1 MKRTI
6 YTFFTVLCALFVMVS
21 CSKSEDN
28 GGGSGGNNNGNSNG
42 NNGGN
47 NSQSLNIP
55 VEVKAII
62 PEETLRQI
70 RAQGMPIHEGTNP
83 PNIEGIYL
91 LDNLQFH
98 YSSDPDE
105 KDFTKGDKAADYK
118 YKFYEQNGVKLK
130 SDYRVLKFGVNDIAT
145 GSGAI
150 ISGSGNNFTVFL
162 NHAAHTE
169 GVKNND
175 ITLISGKLT
184 PEGIKDL
191 VLTITVTKKEDMGNR
206 IMKVGVY
213 RIFQHEG
220 IARRGTLY

>member
-6 YTFFTVLCALFVMVS
+6 YAFFTVLCALFVMVS
-21 CSKSEDN
+21 CSKSDDN
-28 GGGSGGNNNGNSNG
+28 SGGNSGNNNG

-47 NSQSLNIP
+47 NGQSLNIP
-55 VEVKAII
+55 MEAKAII
-62 PEETLRQI
+62 PEETLQQI
-70 RAQGMPIHEGTNP
+70 KTQGMPIYEGTNP

-91 LDNLQFH
+91 LDNLRFH
-98 YSSDPDE
+98 YSSDPGE
-105 KDFTKGDKAADYK
+105 KGFTKGNKAVNYK
-118 YKFYEQNGVKLK
+118 YRFYEQNGVKLK
-130 SDYRVLKFGVNDIAT
+130 SDYRALKFGVNDIAT

-175 ITLISGKLT
+175 IILISGEIT
-184 PEGIKDL
+184 SEGIKDL
-191 VLTITVTKKEDMGNR
+191 VLTLTVTEKEDANNQ

-220 IARRGTLY
+220 IARRETLY

>member
-1 MKRTI
+1 MKR
-6 YTFFTVLCALFVMVS
+6 VMHALCAGGFALFALVS
-21 CSKSEDN
+21 CSKSVDN
-28 GGGSGGNNNGNSNG
+28 GGYNNGNNQNNNGSTNG
-42 NNGGN
+42 NN
-47 NSQSLNIP
+47 SKSLNIP
-55 VEVKAII
+55 IEAKAII
-62 PEETLRQI
+62 PEETLHQI
-70 RAQGMPIHEGTNP
+70 RAQGMPIYEGTNP

-91 LDNLQFH
+91 LDNLRFH
-98 YSSDPDE
+98 YSSDPGE
-105 KDFTKGDKAADYK
+105 KGFTKGDKAVNYK
-118 YKFYEQNGVKLK
+118 YRFYQQNGVKLK
-130 SDYRVLKFGVNDIAT
+130 SDYRALKFGVNDIAT

-175 ITLISGKLT
+175 IILISGEIT

-191 VLTITVTKKEDMGNR
+191 VLTLTVTEKEDTNNQ

-220 IARRGTLY
+220 IARRETLY

>member
-21 CSKSEDN
+21 CSKSDDN
-28 GGGSGGNNNGNSNG
+28 SGGNSGNNKG

-47 NSQSLNIP
+47 NGQSLNIP
-55 VEVKAII
+55 MEAKAII
-62 PEETLRQI
+62 PEETLQQI
-70 RAQGMPIHEGTNP
+70 KAQGMPIYEGTNP

-91 LDNLQFH
+91 LDNLRFH
-98 YSSDPDE
+98 YSSDPGE
-105 KDFTKGDKAADYK
+105 KGFTKGDKAVNYK
-118 YKFYEQNGVKLK
+118 YRVYQQNGVKLK
-130 SDYRVLKFGVNDIAT
+130 SDYRALKFGVNDIAT

-175 ITLISGKLT
+175 IILISGEIT
-184 PEGIKDL
+184 SEGIKDL

>member
-1 MKRTI
+1 MKR
-6 YTFFTVLCALFVMVS
+6 VMHALCAGVFALFALVS
-21 CSKSEDN
+21 CSKSVDN
-28 GGGSGGNNNGNSNG
+28 GGYNNGNNQNNNGSTNG
-42 NNGGN
+42 NN
-47 NSQSLNIP
+47 SKSLNIP
-55 VEVKAII
+55 IEAKAII
-62 PEETLRQI
+62 PEETLHQI
-70 RAQGMPIHEGTNP
+70 RAQGMPIYEGTNP

-91 LDNLQFH
+91 LDNLRFH
-98 YSSDPDE
+98 YSSDPGE
-105 KDFTKGDKAADYK
+105 KGFTKGDKAVNYK
-118 YKFYEQNGVKLK
+118 YRFYQQNGVKLK
-130 SDYRVLKFGVNDIAT
+130 SDYRALKFGVNDIAT

-175 ITLISGKLT
+175 IILISGEIT

-191 VLTITVTKKEDMGNR
+191 VLTLTVTEKEDANNQ

-220 IARRGTLY
+220 IARRETLY

>member
-1 MKRTI
+1 MKR
-6 YTFFTVLCALFVMVS
+6 VMHALCAGVFALFALVS
-21 CSKSEDN
+21 CSKSVDN
-28 GGGSGGNNNGNSNG
+28 GGYNNGNNQNNNGSTNG
-42 NNGGN
+42 NN
-47 NSQSLNIP
+47 SKSLNIP
-55 VEVKAII
+55 VEAKAII
-62 PEETLRQI
+62 PEETLHQI
-70 RAQGMPIHEGTNP
+70 RAQGMPIYEGTNP

-91 LDNLQFH
+91 LDNLRFH
-98 YSSDPDE
+98 YSSDSGE
-105 KDFTKGDKAADYK
+105 KGFTKGDKAVNYK
-118 YKFYEQNGVKLK
+118 YRFYQQNGVKLK
-130 SDYRVLKFGVNDIAT
+130 SDYRALKFGVNDIAT

-175 ITLISGKLT
+175 IILISGEIT

-191 VLTITVTKKEDMGNR
+191 VLTLTVTEKEDANNQ

-220 IARRGTLY
+220 IARRETLY

>member
-1 MKRTI
+1 MKR
-6 YTFFTVLCALFVMVS
+6 VMHALCAGVFALFALVS
-21 CSKSEDN
+21 CSKSADN
-28 GGGSGGNNNGNSNG
+28 GGYNNGNNENNNGSTNG
-42 NNGGN
+42 NN
-47 NSQSLNIP
+47 SKSLNIP
-55 VEVKAII
+55 VEAKAII
-62 PEETLRQI
+62 PEETLHQI
-70 RAQGMPIHEGTNP
+70 RAQGMPIYEGTNP

-91 LDNLQFH
+91 LDNLRFH
-98 YSSDPDE
+98 YSSDPGE
-105 KDFTKGDKAADYK
+105 KGFTKGDKAVNYK
-118 YKFYEQNGVKLK
+118 YRFYQQNGVKLK
-130 SDYRVLKFGVNDIAT
+130 SDYRALKFGVNDIAT

-175 ITLISGKLT
+175 IILISGEIT

-191 VLTITVTKKEDMGNR
+191 VLTLTVTEKEDTNNQ

-220 IARRGTLY
+220 IARRETLY

>member
-1 MKRTI
+1 MKR
-6 YTFFTVLCALFVMVS
+6 VMHALCAGVFALFALVS
-21 CSKSEDN
+21 CSKSVDN
-28 GGGSGGNNNGNSNG
+28 GGYNNGNNQNNNGSTNG
-42 NNGGN
+42 NN
-47 NSQSLNIP
+47 SKSLNIP
-55 VEVKAII
+55 VEAKAII
-62 PEETLRQI
+62 PEKTLRQI
-70 RAQGMPIHEGTNP
+70 RAQGMPIYEGTNP

-91 LDNLQFH
+91 LDNLRFH
-98 YSSDPDE
+98 YSSDPGE
-105 KDFTKGDKAADYK
+105 KGFTKGDKAVNYK
-118 YKFYEQNGVKLK
+118 YRFYQQNGVKLK
-130 SDYRVLKFGVNDIAT
+130 SDYRALKFGVFDIAT

-175 ITLISGKLT
+175 IILISGEIT

-191 VLTITVTKKEDMGNR
+191 VLTLTVTEKEDTNNQ

-220 IARRGTLY
+220 IARRETLY

>member
-1 MKRTI
+1 ME
-6 YTFFTVLCALFVMVS
+6 A
-21 CSKSEDN
+21 
-28 GGGSGGNNNGNSNG
+28 
-42 NNGGN
+42 
-47 NSQSLNIP
+47 
-55 VEVKAII
+55 KAII
-62 PEETLRQI
+62 PEETLHQI
-70 RAQGMPIHEGTNP
+70 RAQGMPIYEGTNP

-91 LDNLQFH
+91 LDNLRFH
-98 YSSDPDE
+98 YSSDPGE
-105 KDFTKGDKAADYK
+105 KGFTKGDKAVNYK
-118 YKFYEQNGVKLK
+118 YRFYQQNGVKLK
-130 SDYRVLKFGVNDIAT
+130 SDYRALKFGVNDIAT

-175 ITLISGKLT
+175 IILISGEIT

-191 VLTITVTKKEDMGNR
+191 VLTLTVTEKEDANNQ

-220 IARRGTLY
+220 IARRETLY

>member
-1 MKRTI
+1 
-6 YTFFTVLCALFVMVS
+6 
-21 CSKSEDN
+21 
-28 GGGSGGNNNGNSNG
+28 
-42 NNGGN
+42 
-47 NSQSLNIP
+47 
-55 VEVKAII
+55 
-62 PEETLRQI
+62 
-70 RAQGMPIHEGTNP
+70 MPIHEGTNP

-105 KDFTKGDKAADYK
+105 KDFTNGDKAADYK

-130 SDYRVLKFGVNDIAT
+130 SDYRALKFGVFDMAT

-150 ISGSGNNFTVFL
+150 ISGSGNNFTVYL

-191 VLTITVTKKEDMGNR
+191 VLTITVTKKEDIGNR

-220 IARRGTLY
+220 IARRVTLY

>member
-1 MKRTI
+1 MKR
-6 YTFFTVLCALFVMVS
+6 VMHALCAGVFALFALVS
-21 CSKSEDN
+21 CSKSVDN
-28 GGGSGGNNNGNSNG
+28 GGYNNGNNQNNNGSTNG
-42 NNGGN
+42 NN
-47 NSQSLNIP
+47 SKSLNIP
-55 VEVKAII
+55 VEAKAII
-62 PEETLRQI
+62 PEKTLHQI
-70 RAQGMPIHEGTNP
+70 RAQGMPIYEGTNP

-91 LDNLQFH
+91 LDNLRFH
-98 YSSDPDE
+98 YSSDPGE
-105 KDFTKGDKAADYK
+105 KGFTKGDKAVNYK
-118 YKFYEQNGVKLK
+118 YRFYQQNGVKLK
-130 SDYRVLKFGVNDIAT
+130 SDYRALKFGVNDIAT

-220 IARRGTLY
+220 IARRVTLY

>member
-1 MKRTI
+1 MKR
-6 YTFFTVLCALFVMVS
+6 VVHALCAGVFALFALVS
-21 CSKSEDN
+21 CSKSADN
-28 GGGSGGNNNGNSNG
+28 GGYNNGNNENNNGSTNG
-42 NNGGN
+42 NN
-47 NSQSLNIP
+47 SKSLNIP
-55 VEVKAII
+55 VEAKAII
-62 PEETLRQI
+62 PEETLHQI
-70 RAQGMPIHEGTNP
+70 RAQGMPIYEGTNP

-91 LDNLQFH
+91 LDNLRFH
-98 YSSDPDE
+98 YSSDPGE
-105 KDFTKGDKAADYK
+105 KGFTKGDKAVNYK
-118 YKFYEQNGVKLK
+118 YRFYQQNGVKLK
-130 SDYRVLKFGVNDIAT
+130 SDYRALKFGVNDIAT

-220 IARRGTLY
+220 IARRVTLY

>member
-1 MKRTI
+1 MKR
-6 YTFFTVLCALFVMVS
+6 VMHALCAGVFALFALVS
-21 CSKSEDN
+21 CSKSVDN
-28 GGGSGGNNNGNSNG
+28 GGYNNGNNQNNNGSTNG
-42 NNGGN
+42 NN
-47 NSQSLNIP
+47 SKSLNIP
-55 VEVKAII
+55 VEAKAII
-62 PEETLRQI
+62 PEETLHQI
-70 RAQGMPIHEGTNP
+70 RAQGMPIYEGTNP

-91 LDNLQFH
+91 LDNLRFH
-98 YSSDPDE
+98 YSSDPGE
-105 KDFTKGDKAADYK
+105 NYK
-118 YKFYEQNGVKLK
+118 YRFYQQNGVKLK
-130 SDYRVLKFGVNDIAT
+130 SDYRALKFGVNDIAT

-191 VLTITVTKKEDMGNR
+191 VLTLTVTQKEDMGNR

-220 IARRGTLY
+220 IARRVTLY

>member
-6 YTFFTVLCALFVMVS
+6 YAFFTVLCALFVMVS
-21 CSKSEDN
+21 CSKSDDN
-28 GGGSGGNNNGNSNG
+28 SGGNSGNNNG

-47 NSQSLNIP
+47 NGQSLNIP
-55 VEVKAII
+55 MEAKAII
-62 PEETLRQI
+62 PEETLQQI
-70 RAQGMPIHEGTNP
+70 KTQGMPIYEGTNP

-91 LDNLQFH
+91 LDNLRFH
-98 YSSDPDE
+98 YSSDPGE
-105 KDFTKGDKAADYK
+105 KGFTKGDKAVNYK
-118 YKFYEQNGVKLK
+118 YRFYGQNGVKLK
-130 SDYRVLKFGVNDIAT
+130 SDYRALKFGVNDIAT

-175 ITLISGKLT
+175 IILISGEIT
-184 PEGIKDL
+184 SEGIKDL
-191 VLTITVTKKEDMGNR
+191 VLTLTVTEKEDANNQ

-220 IARRGTLY
+220 IARRATLY

>member
-6 YTFFTVLCALFVMVS
+6 YAFFTVLCALFVMVS
-21 CSKSEDN
+21 CSKSDDN
-28 GGGSGGNNNGNSNG
+28 SGGNSGNNKG

-47 NSQSLNIP
+47 NGQSLNIP
-55 VEVKAII
+55 MEAKAII
-62 PEETLRQI
+62 PEETLQQI
-70 RAQGMPIHEGTNP
+70 KAQGMPIYEGTNP

-91 LDNLQFH
+91 LDNLRFH
-98 YSSDPDE
+98 YSSDPGE
-105 KDFTKGDKAADYK
+105 KGFTKGDKAVNYK
-118 YKFYEQNGVKLK
+118 YRFYEQNGVKLK
-130 SDYRVLKFGVNDIAT
+130 SDYRALKFGVNDIAT

-175 ITLISGKLT
+175 IILISGEIT
-184 PEGIKDL
+184 SEGIKDL
-191 VLTITVTKKEDMGNR
+191 VLTLTVTEKEDTNNQ

-220 IARRGTLY
+220 IARRATLY

>member
-1 MKRTI
+1 MKR
-6 YTFFTVLCALFVMVS
+6 VMHALCAGVFALFALVS
-21 CSKSEDN
+21 CSKSADN
-28 GGGSGGNNNGNSNG
+28 GGYNNGNNENNNGSTNG
-42 NNGGN
+42 NN
-47 NSQSLNIP
+47 SKSLNIP
-55 VEVKAII
+55 VEAKAII
-62 PEETLRQI
+62 PEETLHQI
-70 RAQGMPIHEGTNP
+70 RAQGMPIYEGTNP

-91 LDNLQFH
+91 LDNLRFH
-98 YSSDPDE
+98 YSSDPGE
-105 KDFTKGDKAADYK
+105 KGFTKGDKAVNYK
-118 YKFYEQNGVKLK
+118 YRFYQQNGVKLK
-130 SDYRVLKFGVNDIAT
+130 SDYRALKFGVNDIAT

-220 IARRGTLY
+220 IARRVTLY

>member
-1 MKRTI
+1 MKR
-6 YTFFTVLCALFVMVS
+6 VMHALCAGVFALFALVS
-21 CSKSEDN
+21 CSKSVDN
-28 GGGSGGNNNGNSNG
+28 GGYNNGNNQNNNGSTNG
-42 NNGGN
+42 NN
-47 NSQSLNIP
+47 SKSLNIP
-55 VEVKAII
+55 IEAKAII
-62 PEETLRQI
+62 PEETLHQI
-70 RAQGMPIHEGTNP
+70 RAQGMPIYEGTNP

-91 LDNLQFH
+91 LDNLRFH
-98 YSSDPDE
+98 YSSDPGE
-105 KDFTKGDKAADYK
+105 KGFTKGDKAVNYK
-118 YKFYEQNGVKLK
+118 YRFYQQNGVKLK
-130 SDYRVLKFGVNDIAT
+130 SDYRALKFGVNDIAT

-175 ITLISGKLT
+175 IILISGEIT

-191 VLTITVTKKEDMGNR
+191 VLTLTVTEKEDANNQ

-220 IARRGTLY
+220 IVRRETLY

>member
-1 MKRTI
+1 MKR
-6 YTFFTVLCALFVMVS
+6 VMHALCAGVFALFALVS
-21 CSKSEDN
+21 CSKSADN
-28 GGGSGGNNNGNSNG
+28 GGYNNGNNENNNGSTNG
-42 NNGGN
+42 NN
-47 NSQSLNIP
+47 SKSLNIP
-55 VEVKAII
+55 VEAKAII
-62 PEETLRQI
+62 PEETLHQI
-70 RAQGMPIHEGTNP
+70 RAQGMPIYEGTNP

-91 LDNLQFH
+91 LDNLRFH
-98 YSSDPDE
+98 YSSDPGE
-105 KDFTKGDKAADYK
+105 KGFTKGDKAVNYK
-118 YKFYEQNGVKLK
+118 YRFYQQNGVKLK
-130 SDYRVLKFGVNDIAT
+130 SDYRALKFGVNDIAT

-175 ITLISGKLT
+175 IILISGEIT

-191 VLTITVTKKEDMGNR
+191 LLTLTVTEKEDTNNQ

-220 IARRGTLY
+220 IARRETLY

>member
-1 MKRTI
+1 MKR
-6 YTFFTVLCALFVMVS
+6 VMHALCAGVFALFALVS
-21 CSKSEDN
+21 CSKSVDN
-28 GGGSGGNNNGNSNG
+28 GGYNNGNNQNNNGSTNG
-42 NNGGN
+42 NN
-47 NSQSLNIP
+47 SKSLNIP
-55 VEVKAII
+55 IEAKAII
-62 PEETLRQI
+62 PEETLHQI
-70 RAQGMPIHEGTNP
+70 RAQGMPIYEGTNP

-91 LDNLQFH
+91 LDNLRFH
-98 YSSDPDE
+98 YSSDPGE
-105 KDFTKGDKAADYK
+105 KGFTKGDKAVNYK
-118 YKFYEQNGVKLK
+118 YRFYQQNGVKLK
-130 SDYRVLKFGVNDIAT
+130 SDYRALKFGVNDIAT

-175 ITLISGKLT
+175 IILISGEST

-191 VLTITVTKKEDMGNR
+191 VLTLTVTEKEDANNQ

-220 IARRGTLY
+220 IARRETLY

>member
-1 MKRTI
+1 MKR
-6 YTFFTVLCALFVMVS
+6 VMHALCAGVFALFALVS
-21 CSKSEDN
+21 CSKSVDN
-28 GGGSGGNNNGNSNG
+28 GGYNNGNNQNNNGSTNG
-42 NNGGN
+42 NN
-47 NSQSLNIP
+47 SKSLNIP
-55 VEVKAII
+55 VEAKVII
-62 PEETLRQI
+62 PEETLHQI
-70 RAQGMPIHEGTNP
+70 RAQGMPIYEGTNP

-91 LDNLQFH
+91 LDNLRFH
-98 YSSDPDE
+98 YSSDPGE
-105 KDFTKGDKAADYK
+105 KGFTKGDKAVNYK
-118 YKFYEQNGVKLK
+118 YRFYQQNGVKLK
-130 SDYRVLKFGVNDIAT
+130 SDYRALKFGVNDIAT

-175 ITLISGKLT
+175 IILISGEIT

-191 VLTITVTKKEDMGNR
+191 VLTLTVTEKEDTNNQ

-220 IARRGTLY
+220 IARRETPY

>member
-1 MKRTI
+1 MKR
-6 YTFFTVLCALFVMVS
+6 VMHALCAGVFALFALVS
-21 CSKSEDN
+21 CSKSVDN
-28 GGGSGGNNNGNSNG
+28 GGYNNGNNQNNNGSTNG
-42 NNGGN
+42 NN
-47 NSQSLNIP
+47 SKSLNIP
-55 VEVKAII
+55 VEAKAII
-62 PEETLRQI
+62 PEETLHQI
-70 RAQGMPIHEGTNP
+70 RAQGMPIYEGTNP

-91 LDNLQFH
+91 LDNLRFH
-98 YSSDPDE
+98 YSSDPGE
-105 KDFTKGDKAADYK
+105 KGFTKGDKAVNYK
-118 YKFYEQNGVKLK
+118 YRFYQQNGVKLK
-130 SDYRVLKFGVNDIAT
+130 SDYRALKFGVNDIAT

-191 VLTITVTKKEDMGNR
+191 VLTLTVTEKEDANNQ

-220 IARRGTLY
+220 IARRETLY

>member
-1 MKRTI
+1 MKR
-6 YTFFTVLCALFVMVS
+6 VMHALCAGVFALFALVS
-21 CSKSEDN
+21 CSKSVDN
-28 GGGSGGNNNGNSNG
+28 GGYNNGNNQNNNGSTNG
-42 NNGGN
+42 NN
-47 NSQSLNIP
+47 SKSLNIP
-55 VEVKAII
+55 IEAKAII

-70 RAQGMPIHEGTNP
+70 RAQGMPIYEGTNP

-91 LDNLQFH
+91 LDNLRFH
-98 YSSDPDE
+98 YSSDPGE
-105 KDFTKGDKAADYK
+105 KGFTKGDKAVNYK
-118 YKFYEQNGVKLK
+118 YRFYEQNGVKLK
-130 SDYRVLKFGVNDIAT
+130 SDYRALKFGVNDIAT

-175 ITLISGKLT
+175 ITLISGEIT

-191 VLTITVTKKEDMGNR
+191 VLTLTVTEKEDTNNQ
-206 IMKVGVY
+206 IMKVGVH

-220 IARRGTLY
+220 IARRETPY

>member
-1 MKRTI
+1 MKRVM
-6 YTFFTVLCALFVMVS
+6 YALCAVMLAFFALVS
-21 CSKSEDN
+21 CSKSEYN
-28 GGGSGGNNNGNSNG
+28 GGDNNGNNGNNNGN
-42 NNGGN
+42 
-47 NSQSLNIP
+47 NSKSLNIP
-55 VEVKAII
+55 VEAKAII
-62 PEETLRQI
+62 PEATLRQMKD
-70 RAQGMPIHEGTNP
+70 QGMPIHEGTNP

-91 LDNLQFH
+91 LDKLKFLS
-98 YSSDPDE
+98 SSDPDE
-105 KDFTKGDKAADYK
+105 RYFTKGDEAADYK

-130 SDYRVLKFGVNDIAT
+130 SDYRALKFGVNDIAT

-220 IARRGTLY
+220 IARRVTLY

>member
-1 MKRTI
+1 MKR
-6 YTFFTVLCALFVMVS
+6 VMHALCAGVFALFALVS
-21 CSKSEDN
+21 CSKSVDN
-28 GGGSGGNNNGNSNG
+28 GGYNNGNNQNNNGSTNG
-42 NNGGN
+42 NN
-47 NSQSLNIP
+47 SKSLNIP
-55 VEVKAII
+55 VEAKAII
-62 PEETLRQI
+62 PEETLHQI
-70 RAQGMPIHEGTNP
+70 RAQGMPIYEGTNP

-91 LDNLQFH
+91 LDNLRFH
-98 YSSDPDE
+98 YSSDPGE
-105 KDFTKGDKAADYK
+105 KGFTKGDKAVNYK
-118 YKFYEQNGVKLK
+118 YRFYQQNGVKLK
-130 SDYRVLKFGVNDIAT
+130 SDYRALKFGVNDIAT

-175 ITLISGKLT
+175 IILISGEIT

-191 VLTITVTKKEDMGNR
+191 VLTLTVTEKEDTNNQ

-220 IARRGTLY
+220 IARRETLY